1 MSLAS
6 FIITYLSISKES
18 RRKRDTGPEQG
29 VETFH
34 SDKSDK
40 VDMMMN
46 PEKVERYQNSVERT
60 KQDIRCRWSLSL
72 NVIDASTS
80 YFCRSIYEK
89 IDLDKSYEYLF
100 ELLWYSQIPCFDIL
114 NITTKSGQ
122 EHGEKIQSL
131 LIYILKLRHRSP

>member
-1 MSLAS
+1 MSLAF
-6 FIITYLSISKES
+6 FIIIYLSISKES
-18 RRKRDTGPEQG
+18 RRKRDTGPEQV

-46 PEKVERYQNSVERT
+46 PEKAEQYQSSVERT

-89 IDLDKSYEYLF
+89 IDLDKSYDYLF
-100 ELLWYSQIPCFDIL
+100 ELLWYSQIPCVDIL
-114 NITTKSGQ
+114 NITSKSNQ
-122 EHGEKIQSL
+122 EHGE
-131 LIYILKLRHRSP
+131 